1 MDEEAAM
8 ELLQDQLEEKNLTPV
23 HVVRRHVSPQTIIM
37 RLGTK
42 LNLAKYPTYQVT
54 NAIGVAAGL
63 TASEVRDVNIQVRQL
78 QNLVAATSGRESAT
92 QKLAGLR
99 SMTLDGERHDVTAY
113 VAAEAQHAR
122 CVVHGL
128 PKDIPDD
135 QLLSIISIA
144 DRHILAARRLGQ
156 SEPILLTVKG
166 ATVPKEVKMG
176 LWLTKT
182 QPFRPRAVQCT
193 ICFTIGHRA
202 DVCPTAHEF
211 TRCET
216 CGQQFPPAQQPD
228 QTAHECEV
236 RCFNCEG
243 PHGARGPRCP
253 KKQQADKLT
262 RLAAER
268 RRLKTTSKDSGK
280 PKNRQTSQSIA
291 TNPPKKND
299 QNYPSLPLHNRFEAL
314 RDTTPDPKS
323 EARPRSG
330 SLPGYP
336 TKRST
341 PPPPPPKPKTPS
353 FVRALLSQKPPAH
366 SEEPP
371 QKQPRHS
378 SPEKVSPSFTPLG
391 RSVSKLHNTTTP
403 STTSTPSCAGLQE
416 SAPPGYFLA
425 YKAETD
431 ARLETIER
439 QLNLLQKQQVEM
451 QTQQAEIL
459 KQLAAL
465 VQSVEL
471 LRTAASTRRR
481 GTARDEAHP
490 YKQVNTNNGNV
501 E

>member
-42 LNLAKYPTYQVT
+42 LNLAKYPMYQVT
-54 NAIGVAAGL
+54 NAIGVSAGL
-63 TASEVRDVNIQVRQL
+63 TASEVRDVNIPVRQL

-128 PKDIPDD
+128 PKYIPDD
-135 QLLSIISIA
+135 QLLSIISIE

-156 SEPILLTVKG
+156 SETILLTVKG

-182 QPFRPRAVQCT
+182 QHFRPRAVQCT

-202 DVCPTAHEF
+202 NVCPTAHEF

-216 CGQQFPPAQQPD
+216 CGQQFPPAQRPD

-243 PHGARGPRCP
+243 PHGARDPRCP

-268 RRLKTTSKDSGK
+268 RRLKTTSKDSGQ

-299 QNYPSLPLHNRFEAL
+299 QNYPSLPLHNSFEAL

-323 EARPRSG
+323 
-330 SLPGYP
+330 
-336 TKRST
+336 
-341 PPPPPPKPKTPS
+341 
-353 FVRALLSQKPPAH
+353 
-366 SEEPP
+366 
-371 QKQPRHS
+371 
-378 SPEKVSPSFTPLG
+378 
-391 RSVSKLHNTTTP
+391 
-403 STTSTPSCAGLQE
+403 
-416 SAPPGYFLA
+416 
-425 YKAETD
+425 
-431 ARLETIER
+431 
-439 QLNLLQKQQVEM
+439 
-451 QTQQAEIL
+451 
-459 KQLAAL
+459 
-465 VQSVEL
+465 
-471 LRTAASTRRR
+471 
-481 GTARDEAHP
+481 
-490 YKQVNTNNGNV
+490 
-501 E
+501 

>member
-1 MDEEAAM
+1 M

-63 TASEVRDVNIQVRQL
+63 AASEVRDVNIQVRQL

-99 SMTLDGERHDVTAY
+99 STTLDGERHDVTAY

-135 QLLSIISIA
+135 QLLSIISIE

-156 SEPILLTVKG
+156 SETILLTVKG

-216 CGQQFPPAQQPD
+216 CGQQFPPAQRPD

-243 PHGARGPRCP
+243 PHGARDPRCP
-253 KKQQADKLT
+253 KKQQGDKLT

-268 RRLKTTSKDSGK
+268 RRLKTTSKDSGQ

-323 EARPRSG
+323 EPRPRSG

-378 SPEKVSPSFTPLG
+378 SPEKLEKSDLLWTGDFNSRHAYWGYPDSSAAG
-391 RSVSKLHNTTTP
+391 RILLDLAHTHQLSLLNDI
-403 STTSTPSCAGLQE
+403 STPTRTGNSVQRDTN
-416 SAPPGYFLA
+416 PDLA
-425 YKAETD
+425 WG
-431 ARLETIER
+431 
-439 QLNLLQKQQVEM
+439 
-451 QTQQAEIL
+451 
-459 KQLAAL
+459 
-465 VQSVEL
+465 
-471 LRTAASTRRR
+471 RT
-481 GTARDEAHP
+481 
-490 YKQVNTNNGNV
+490 
-501 E
+501 